1 MFILL
6 WDKEHQYQTFALRI
20 YEYYVLRNSLYVNV
34 WNSMW
39 IDLLVFTNGE
49 QIYEIYE
56 IRVSELEDEGDD
68 NIKATVKEKH
78 ITTD

>member
-1 MFILL
+1 
-6 WDKEHQYQTFALRI
+6 
-20 YEYYVLRNSLYVNV
+20 
-34 WNSMW
+34 MW

-49 QIYEIYE
+49 QIYE